1 MYETALVL
9 GFVVLTLAGAWTIY
23 RAVRFGL
30 RGETKEGIPYLFA
43 FAVIMYFLIELMP
56 LGR

>member
-1 MYETALVL
+1 VYEAALVF

-23 RAVRFGL
+23 KAVRFAL
-30 RGETKEGIPYLFA
+30 RGEMKETIPYLFA

-56 LGR
+56 S